1 MNLRRPAELFENL
14 ALPHR
19 LRPPQSYIVV
29 LLLVALGTLVR
40 WGMPTVLEATHFLA
54 FYPVVVFAAILGGS
68 GPGVLAIA
76 LSWVSVSFFFDY
88 TPGTLSLGHPSELG
102 RLLVFVVGGLG
113 VAVVSEVQLRGRERQ
128 ERQSQELMRLTQ
140 LTNLGPFIIRDRHD
154 RITHW
159 SDGCARMYGIDAKD
173 AVGRVSHEL
182 LQTEF
187 PEPPEQIYKTLRETG
202 RWEGE
207 VKHTKADGSVLTIS
221 SQWVLQNSV
230 SDYAILE
237 ICSDVTA
244 IKRTEESLRKV
255 TRELRRSNQE
265 LENFAY
271 IASHDLQ
278 EPLRGITGFLT
289 LLQRRYAGRL
299 DEKADEYIRY
309 AVDGSVRMSQLIN
322 DLLTYSRV
330 GRKELTARPTDMNH
344 VVENAL
350 INLRTA
356 VEESGARITCD
367 ELPTISGDQLQL
379 TQLLQNLIGN
389 AIKFRTP
396 ERTCLIHIT
405 AQKVDDHLW
414 EFSVED
420 NGIGIE
426 AEYYD
431 RIFVIFRRLHSTKKY
446 AGTGIGLALCKR
458 IVERHGG
465 RIWVESNPGEGSTFR
480 FVLAS

>member
-14 ALPHR
+14 TLPHR
-19 LRPPQSYIVV
+19 LRPPQSYMFV
-29 LLLVALGTLVR
+29 LLLVVLGTLVR
-40 WGMPTVLEATHFLA
+40 WGMPKVLESTHFLA
-54 FYPVVVFAAILGGS
+54 FYPVVVFAAMLGGF

-76 LSWVSVSFFFDY
+76 LSWVSVSLFFDY

-113 VAVVSEVQLRGRERQ
+113 VTVVSEVQLRGRERQ
-128 ERQSQELMRLTQ
+128 ERQAQELMWLTQ

-159 SDGCARMYGIDAKD
+159 SDGCTRMYGINAKD

-187 PEPPEQIYKTLRETG
+187 PEPPEQIYKTLHETG

-207 VKHTKADGSVLTIS
+207 LKHTKADGSVLTIS
-221 SQWVLQNSV
+221 SHWVLQNSV

-244 IKRTEESLRKV
+244 IKETEESLRKV

-309 AVDGSVRMSQLIN
+309 AVDGSARMSQLIN

-330 GRKELTARPTDMNH
+330 GRKELTARHTDMNH

-396 ERTCLIHIT
+396 ERTCLIHI
-405 AQKVDDHLW
+405 AARKVDDHSW
-414 EFSVED
+414 EFSVMD

-426 AEYYD
+426 PEYYD

-480 FVLAS
+480 FVLAA